1 MKIEFHYDFGSPNA
15 YLVHKVI
22 PATTARTGIEFE
34 HVPVLL
40 GGVFKATNNV
50 SPAVSLQGIRNK
62 PEYQRIETERF
73 CRAHG
78 IEPYKPNPHFP
89 VNTLKMMRGAVF
101 ARSTDCYARY
111 VDAMYDAM
119 WAGAESGRRR
129 RDSKR
134 AGDRRPACARDLRR
148 HVESRGQAGADCAD
162 RSVGEPRDFRVTY
175 TVCRGRDVLRQG
187 QAARRG
193 RSRAELDRDTM
204 ETKASEPEL
213 ALIVGG
219 GRGISARRPSRVDE
233 FSSPGR

>member
-119 WAGAESGRRR
+119 WAQALKMDDDDVIASVLETAGLPAREIFEGMSNPAVKQELIALTEASVNRGTFGSPTLFVGDEMFFGKDKL
-129 RDSKR
+129 RD
-134 AGDRRPACARDLRR
+134 A
-148 HVESRGQAGADCAD
+148 VE
-162 RSVGEPRDFRVTY
+162 
-175 TVCRGRDVLRQG
+175 
-187 QAARRG
+187 AAQ
-193 RSRAELDRDTM
+193 S
-204 ETKASEPEL
+204 
-213 ALIVGG
+213 
-219 GRGISARRPSRVDE
+219 
-233 FSSPGR
+233 